1 MAPPPSSD
9 AVEYPAKANK
19 SHCMSYTV
27 VVMLNL
33 LRLSD
38 WVHLH
43 THELLIMAATAK
55 EPTCKLVHHTMHHTM
70 RLSVMANQEIH
81 DLPIY
86 GDTRLTVVYC
96 THDDRHRAATL
107 NDCKVR
113 AMSRRQP
120 C

>member
-19 SHCMSYTV
+19 SHRMSYTV

-43 THELLIMAATAK
+43 THELSARENSAGAK
-55 EPTCKLVHHTMHHTM
+55 MQAGASHNETISAGQP
-70 RLSVMANQEIH
+70 R
-81 DLPIY
+81 
-86 GDTRLTVVYC
+86 DT
-96 THDDRHRAATL
+96 
-107 NDCKVR
+107 
-113 AMSRRQP
+113 
-120 C
+120 